1 MVNTTTRFRTHY
13 TGNDE
18 DVWDQSI
25 LHHLD
30 MSVLLP
36 GTAKFSSL
44 LNLAYRTRQTLPHGP
59 WSDETTDVGLTL
71 YKTTANELELFVC
84 GSNDTTTAQSGIL
97 LRSIL
102 LCGINDGICAYI
114 EQFLVL

>member
-1 MVNTTTRFRTHY
+1 M
-13 TGNDE
+13 
-18 DVWDQSI
+18 
-25 LHHLD
+25 HHLD
-30 MSVLLP
+30 VSVLLP

-84 GSNDTTTAQSGIL
+84 GSNDPTTAQSGIL
-97 LRSIL
+97 LSSIL
-102 LCGINDGICAYI
+102 LSGINEIGYN
-114 EQFLVL
+114 